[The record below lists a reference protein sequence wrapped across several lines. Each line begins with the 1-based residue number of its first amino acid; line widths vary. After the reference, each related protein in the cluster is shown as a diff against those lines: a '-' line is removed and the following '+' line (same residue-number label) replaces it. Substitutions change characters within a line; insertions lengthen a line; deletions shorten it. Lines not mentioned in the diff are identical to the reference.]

1 MSFDNVV
8 PMPVYSMV
16 DFNKKRKDREA
27 KNKARKA
34 EELAEIVS
42 DSESSSKQS
51 SARKAEEPKEFVEIV
66 SDSESSSKQ
75 SNPVDESRISC
86 GKSLSPRHKYEDI
99 KDIQQEPPAPE
110 TTRANY
116 TTISKET
123 LLSPEG
129 SRYEDTHIS
138 ENTSLP
144 KKGEKKLK
152 CIFVIFGLLFL
163 LAGIGAGF
171 AFTSVIIF
179 ELKSQ
184 LLKLKSGLLNS
195 TSGISGLMQSF
206 SEISVNHGYRYS
218 RIADCAAIN
227 QTLLN
232 NTESLNELLVQH
244 QYLVDTLENLGQPSS
259 PAASC
264 ASLLAFSPTTP
275 SGYYW
280 VRASNG
286 SAVRVYC
293 DMTRS
298 CGGVTGGWTRVVS
311 LNYSNDSTPCPSGL
325 QEQTDFGIRTCA
337 AQSPHATCASV
348 LFSTSGVAYSTVC
361 GKVLAYPLGST
372 GAFSIFRQIDSNYV
386 DGVSL
391 THGSNPRKHIWTFAA
406 ALDESSAG
414 EAVCECSNQEHV
426 GGQPPAFV
434 GQDYFCDSGAT
445 TSGATSSPLWDG
457 SGCGPDSTCCSFNNP
472 PWFYKQLPSP
482 TSDGIEMRVCRDEER
497 DTEGIAISFTE
508 LLVR

>member
-1 MSFDNVV
+1 M
-8 PMPVYSMV
+8 
-16 DFNKKRKDREA
+16 A
-27 KNKARKA
+27 
-34 EELAEIVS
+34 S
-42 DSESSSKQS
+42 DSNKLELSC
-51 SARKAEEPKEFVEIV
+51 I
-66 SDSESSSKQ
+66 SDGRSPS
-75 SNPVDESRISC
+75 PVPEYDSIYDNE
-86 GKSLSPRHKYEDI
+86 
-99 KDIQQEPPAPE
+99 PAPPIPA
-110 TTRANY
+110 TTRPVNC
-116 TTISKET
+116 THTMISKET
-123 LLSPEG
+123 AHSPEG
-129 SRYEDTHIS
+129 EAHQDLVIRGSS
-138 ENTSLP
+138 EQ
-144 KKGEKKLK
+144 KKASKK
-152 CIFVIFGLLFL
+152 IWHGIIATGLLVLFISGGVSL
-163 LAGIGAGF
+163 GF
-171 AFTSVIIF
+171 TLVKTLQLESQILKIES
-179 ELKSQ
+179 ELKQ
-184 LLKLKSGLLNS
+184 
-195 TSGISGLMQSF
+195 Q
-206 SEISVNHGYRYS
+206 V
-218 RIADCAAIN
+218 DIN
-227 QTLLN
+227 TN
-232 NTESLNELLVQH
+232 SLNELLVQH

-434 GQDYFCDSGAT
+434 GQDYFCDSGVT
-445 TSGATSSPLWDG
+445 MWGATSSPLWDG
-457 SGCGPDSTCCSFNNP
+457 SGCGPNSTCCSFNNP

-482 TSDGIEMRVCRDEER
+482 TSDGIEMRVCRDEGR
-497 DTEGIAISFTE
+497 DNEDITLSFTE

>member
-1 MSFDNVV
+1 MSLDNVV
-8 PMPVYSMV
+8 PKPVYGMV
-16 DFNKKRKDREA
+16 DLDKKRKDREKA
-27 KNKARKA
+27 KYSASKADKPD
-34 EELAEIVS
+34 EIIEIVS
-42 DSESSSKQS
+42 DS
-51 SARKAEEPKEFVEIV
+51 
-66 SDSESSSKQ
+66 
-75 SNPVDESRISC
+75 
-86 GKSLSPRHKYEDI
+86 KSLSPRHKYEEI
-99 KDIQQEPPAPE
+99 EVIQQEPPAPE
-110 TTRANY
+110 TTSADNTNY

-138 ENTSLP
+138 ETSLP
-144 KKGEKKLK
+144 KEGEKKLK
-152 CIFVIFGLLFL
+152 CILIIFGLLFL
-163 LAGIGAGF
+163 LACIGAGF

-325 QEQTDFGIRTCA
+325 QEQTNFGIRTCA
-337 AQSPHATCASV
+337 AQSLYATCASV
-348 LFSTSGVAYSTVC
+348 LFSTSGVAYNTVC

-372 GAFSIFRQIDSNYV
+372 GAFSSFRRGTNLSIDSNYV
-386 DGVSL
+386 DGVTL
-391 THGSNPRKHIWTFAA
+391 THGSDPREHIWTFAA
-406 ALDESSAG
+406 ALNESSAG

-472 PWFYKQLPSP
+472 PWFYKQLASP
-482 TSDGIEMRVCRDEER
+482 TSDVIEMRVCRDEGR
-497 DTEGIAISFTE
+497 DNEDITLSFTE
-508 LLVR
+508 FIVR